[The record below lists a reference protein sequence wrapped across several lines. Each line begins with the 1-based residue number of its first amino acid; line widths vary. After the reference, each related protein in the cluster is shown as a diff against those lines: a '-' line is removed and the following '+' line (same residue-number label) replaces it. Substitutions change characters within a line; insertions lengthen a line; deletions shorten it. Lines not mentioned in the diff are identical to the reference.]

1 MPEHAQM
8 CADRTH
14 RDL

>member
-1 MPEHAQM
+1 MSEHAQM

>member
-1 MPEHAQM
+1 MSEHAQM

-14 RDL
+14 RD